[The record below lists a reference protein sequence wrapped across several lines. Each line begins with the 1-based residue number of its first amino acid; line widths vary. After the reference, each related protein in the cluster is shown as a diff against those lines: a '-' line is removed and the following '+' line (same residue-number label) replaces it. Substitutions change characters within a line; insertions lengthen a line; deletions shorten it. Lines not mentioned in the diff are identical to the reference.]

1 MSKLKNTNTELIE
14 TKTLKEKEREIKK
27 LKSELKKKD
36 NELTITKQGKWF
48 FAKEHAKLKEKLE
61 GKLNGGKGKKSIRS

>member
-1 MSKLKNTNTELIE
+1 MSRLKTMNTELIE
-14 TKTLKEKEREIKK
+14 IKTLKEKEKEIKK

-36 NELTITKQGKWF
+36 NELTVAKQGKWF

-61 GKLNGGKGKKSIRS
+61 KIKNGEKK